1 MSLNSTIPNT
11 PNKMLD
17 WVTIQEAATI
27 ASQIMNKDLTVGDIY
42 RHALCGNI
50 YLSIYFQSPVILRK
64 VQITNN
70 KVKLRTVGSSF
81 LSQLCL
87 LEGNNFTNGI
97 NLIIS
102 TSGKFFSPRQRVID
116 TTLLGY
122 EYVIVQSLLAQSL
135 NIPLPLTGANDVN
148 YGISVSLSGEIFQL
162 LEKSTWKARIEQQI
176 KKSPKSIESKI
187 NECILPQQANRFGYF
202 PVYTLPPDAC
212 LVIRYSELE
221 KIINT
226 PVKNKTITSSSTRIS
241 TPLSRMFW
249 LACKHNDTISP
260 LIKQPYKLLSIFEQW
275 ASTEGITDRL
285 SGDTLKTAL
294 ERGSPTSTSPS
305 N

>member
-1 MSLNSTIPNT
+1 MSLNSTMPNT
-11 PNKMLD
+11 PNIMLD
-17 WVTIQEAATI
+17 WVTLREAATI
-27 ASQIMNKDLTVGDIY
+27 ASQVMNKAFTVSDLY
-42 RHALCGNI
+42 RHALRGNI

-70 KVKLRTVGSSF
+70 KVKLRTAGSSF
-81 LSQLCL
+81 LSQLCF
-87 LEGNNFTNGI
+87 LEGNNFINGI

-102 TSGKFFSPRQRVID
+102 TSGEFFTTRQRVID

-122 EYVIVQSLLAQSL
+122 EYVIVQSLLAKSL
-135 NIPLPLTGANDVN
+135 NIPLPLTGANDTN

-162 LEKSTWKARIEQQI
+162 FEKTTWKARIDQQI
-176 KKSPKSIESKI
+176 NKLPKIIDLNI
-187 NECILPQQANRFGYF
+187 NEYILPQKVERYGYF
-202 PVYTLPPDAC
+202 PVYTLPKDAC

-221 KIINT
+221 KLINI
-226 PVKNKTITSSSTRIS
+226 PAKNKTISSSSTRIS

-275 ASTEGITDRL
+275 ASAEGITDRL

-294 ERGSPTSTSPS
+294 ERGSPTSI
-305 N
+305 

>member
-1 MSLNSTIPNT
+1 MSLNSTMPNT
-11 PNKMLD
+11 PNIMLD
-17 WVTIQEAATI
+17 WVTLREAATI
-27 ASQIMNKDLTVGDIY
+27 ASQVMNKAFTVSDLY
-42 RHALCGNI
+42 RHALRGNI

-70 KVKLRTVGSSF
+70 KVKLRTAGSSF

-87 LEGNNFTNGI
+87 LEGNNFINGI

-102 TSGKFFSPRQRVID
+102 TSGEFFTTRQRVID

-122 EYVIVQSLLAQSL
+122 EYVIVQSLLAKSL
-135 NIPLPLTGANDVN
+135 NIPLPLTGANDTN

-162 LEKSTWKARIEQQI
+162 FEKTTWKARIDQQI
-176 KKSPKSIESKI
+176 NKLPKIIDLNI
-187 NECILPQQANRFGYF
+187 NEYILPQKVERYGYF
-202 PVYTLPPDAC
+202 PVYTLPKDAC

-221 KIINT
+221 KLINI
-226 PVKNKTITSSSTRIS
+226 PAKNKTISSSSTRIS

-275 ASTEGITDRL
+275 ASAEGITDRL

-294 ERGSPTSTSPS
+294 ERGSPTSI
-305 N
+305 